1 MQTAFPV
8 NPPVNR
14 LQGALPKVGI
24 RPVIDGRRQGV
35 RESMEAATMAMA
47 RAAADL
53 ITAARAPRLRAARRV
68 RNRRYLHR
76 RNRRSRCV
84 RSEIRA

>member
-1 MQTAFPV
+1 MPNGLVV

-35 RESMEAATMAMA
+35 RESMEAATMQMA
-47 RAAADL
+47 QAAAQL
-53 ITAARAPRLRAARRV
+53 ITESLRHACGLPV
-68 RNRRYLHR
+68 E
-76 RNRRSRCV
+76 CV
-84 RSEIRA
+84 IADTC